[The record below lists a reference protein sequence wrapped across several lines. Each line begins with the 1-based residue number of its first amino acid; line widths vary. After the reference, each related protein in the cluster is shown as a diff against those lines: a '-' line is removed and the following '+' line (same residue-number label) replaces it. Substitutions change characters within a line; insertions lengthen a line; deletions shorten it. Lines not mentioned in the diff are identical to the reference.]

1 MSINSTK
8 EPWLI
13 MLMQYFGKWPEWID
27 LFVESCKWNPSV
39 HWRIYTDCGPI
50 DNIADNVE
58 LVSLSF
64 EDYKALVSQRLNL
77 SFKPSSPYKL
87 CDLKPCLAHIHA
99 NEIGDFRFFGFG
111 DVDVVYGNID
121 NFYVEDLLDRW
132 DVLSTHDDRISGH
145 FAVLRNTPEFRMA
158 FEQIPGYK
166 AKLEQPDYTALDE
179 MPFGSLFKQRGG
191 LSHLQNFL
199 HPYRRRALFEE
210 RYSTIL
216 SKRGWHDGSMNYPQ
230 KWFWHEGRLTNDQ
243 DGDREFLY
251 LHFMRWKNAQY
262 ESNSPALGQGTWLDL
277 DRVVRTDWRRAGT
290 NGFCISPLGFT
301 DR

>member
-1 MSINSTK
+1 
-8 EPWLI
+8 

-39 HWRIYTDCGPI
+39 HWLIYTDCGPT

-132 DVLSTHDDRISGH
+132 DVYRRMMIGSLDTLPSCATLLSSEWPSNRSPATKQNSNNLTTQLSTRCH
-145 FAVLRNTPEFRMA
+145 
-158 FEQIPGYK
+158 
-166 AKLEQPDYTALDE
+166 
-179 MPFGSLFKQRGG
+179 
-191 LSHLQNFL
+191 
-199 HPYRRRALFEE
+199 
-210 RYSTIL
+210 
-216 SKRGWHDGSMNYPQ
+216 
-230 KWFWHEGRLTNDQ
+230 
-243 DGDREFLY
+243 
-251 LHFMRWKNAQY
+251 
-262 ESNSPALGQGTWLDL
+262 LDL
-277 DRVVRTDWRRAGT
+277 CSSSESASHTCRTSCILIDVVHFLKNDTARY
-290 NGFCISPLGFT
+290 
-301 DR
+301 